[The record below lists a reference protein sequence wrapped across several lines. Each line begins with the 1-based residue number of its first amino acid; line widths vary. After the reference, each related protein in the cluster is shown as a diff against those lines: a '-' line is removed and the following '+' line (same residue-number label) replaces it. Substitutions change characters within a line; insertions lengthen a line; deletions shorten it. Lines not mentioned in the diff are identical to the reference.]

1 VKRWQGAV
9 LGLAGL
15 VLGALGMRLVAPM
28 VASDDHP
35 PAKAEAADAGPGL
48 HVEDKVQQQAGL
60 RIAPLAARRVSAG
73 QDGFARGL
81 DPAPLGTIA
90 SEIAAATAAHDA
102 SSRELARLTALVA
115 ADAGASRRDLDTARA
130 QEGQDRA
137 RLTLACQ
144 RPGLEIGPALGK
156 LGCGA
161 VARLA
166 AGANGGRLALL
177 RIDFADGAVPAGSS
191 VTIDLGKTEA
201 TVRVLGPAVAGDTQL
216 QSAGVLALLEGPDA
230 ALAGVGRVLS
240 AHRASGAARD
250 GMIVP
255 RSAIVRA
262 DGTLQVWRATGP
274 ENFERVP
281 IGGAI
286 PVADGWFVAAGGA
299 LKPGDKL
306 VVAGAGTLLG
316 LERSPAGGGGGGD

>member
-1 VKRWQGAV
+1 MKRWQGAA
-9 LGLAGL
+9 LGMAGL
-15 VLGALGMRLVAPM
+15 MLGALGMRLVAPL
-28 VASDDHP
+28 AGPDDHP

-48 HVEDKVQQQAGL
+48 HVDDKVQQQAGVQ
-60 RIAPLAARRVSAG
+60 IAPLVARHAAVM

-90 SEIAAATAAHDA
+90 SDITAATAAHDG

-115 ADAGASRRDLDTARA
+115 ADAGASRRDLDAARA

-137 RLTLACQ
+137 KLTQACH
-144 RPGLEIGPALGK
+144 RVGLEFGPALGK
-156 LGCGA
+156 LGCAA

-166 AGANGGRLALL
+166 AEATAGRLAVL
-177 RIDFADGAVPAGSS
+177 RIDFPDGAVPAGSS
-191 VTIDLGKTEA
+191 VTIDLGKAEA

-216 QSAGVLALLEGPDA
+216 QSAGVLALLEGPEA

-240 AHRASGAARD
+240 AHRAGGGARD

-262 DGTLQVWRATGP
+262 DGALQVWRATGP

-281 IGGAI
+281 IDGAT
-286 PVADGWFVAAGGA
+286 PVVDGWFVARGGA
-299 LKPGDKL
+299 LKPGDRL

-316 LERSPAGGGGGGD
+316 LERSAGGGGGGD